1 MPDRPNPLEPAPWL
15 RDLVKDKPVVPVTPE
30 VKPEVK
36 VEAPVVPPVAPVVPD
51 LKKEITNID
60 ERAIDTEPAPSLEP
74 VKTEPVVPAAT
85 APVTTEAPVAGA
97 PTVPLSPAK

>member
-15 RDLVKDKPVVPVTPE
+15 RDLVREKPVVPVTPE

-36 VEAPVVPPVAPVVPD
+36 VEAPVVPVVPKVD
-51 LKKEITNID
+51 PLKTEILNID
-60 ERAIDTEPAPSLEP
+60 EKAIDTELPPSLEP

-85 APVTTEAPVAGA
+85 APAAVA
-97 PTVPLSPAK
+97 PTIPLSPAK